1 MISEDME
8 KYKEYLKEE
17 IDKGKRL
24 KSLLDNKDFKE
35 FILDGYT
42 KDYVLYNLKNSTDTK
57 NPLEVREDYLLKAKG
72 ASIFTH
78 YLDGLLVR
86 AEQAKSQL
94 NEIDDV
100 PVFKFSLDGWIK
112 CQKLKYGESLPVCRI
127 GEKLKQSEKQ
137 KTKRK

>member
-24 KSLLDNKDFKE
+24 KALLDNKDFKE
-35 FILDGYT
+35 FILGGYT
-42 KDYVLYNLKNSTDTK
+42 KNYVLYNIKKKKDTK
-57 NPLEVREDYLLKAKG
+57 IPLDVREDYLLKAKG

-78 YLDGLLVR
+78 YLDGLLVK

-94 NEIDDV
+94 NEIDEETND
-100 PVFKFSLDGWIK
+100 
-112 CQKLKYGESLPVCRI
+112 
-127 GEKLKQSEKQ
+127 
-137 KTKRK
+137 

>member
-1 MISEDME
+1 MISLEE
-8 KYKEYLKEE
+8 LESYKEQLKEE
-17 IDKGKRL
+17 VEKGKRL
-24 KSLLDNKDFKE
+24 NALLNNKDFKE

-57 NPLEVREDYLLKAKG
+57 IPLDVREDYLLKAKG

-94 NEIDDV
+94 NEIDEETND
-100 PVFKFSLDGWIK
+100 
-112 CQKLKYGESLPVCRI
+112 
-127 GEKLKQSEKQ
+127 
-137 KTKRK
+137 

>member
-57 NPLEVREDYLLKAKG
+57 NSLEVREDYLLKAKG

-78 YLDGLLVR
+78 YLEGLLVR

-94 NEIDDV
+94 NEIDEETND
-100 PVFKFSLDGWIK
+100 
-112 CQKLKYGESLPVCRI
+112 
-127 GEKLKQSEKQ
+127 
-137 KTKRK
+137 